1 MARLEHIIEQ
11 ALPQYFNSASQSPYE
26 STDRRARS
34 ASYGPDEDNRSTI
47 DEQDPSG
54 GTFQSG
60 KWYGNSASGSVAP
73 ASVLEQVNV
82 SMVVL
87 ILLSD
92 TLLTSWQTSLLLVQ
106 IKNSGITLIP
116 LLISMLGL
124 PASTELVTAIINQP

>member
-11 ALPQYFNSASQSPYE
+11 ALPQFFNSASQSSYT
-26 STDRRARS
+26 STDRHGRS
-34 ASYGPDEDNRSTI
+34 SSYGADEDNRSMT

-82 SMVVL
+82 LLVVL
-87 ILLSD
+87 VA
-92 TLLTSWQTSLLLVQ
+92 LLTFFLLAG
-106 IKNSGITLIP
+106 KRRRC
-116 LLISMLGL
+116 
-124 PASTELVTAIINQP
+124 